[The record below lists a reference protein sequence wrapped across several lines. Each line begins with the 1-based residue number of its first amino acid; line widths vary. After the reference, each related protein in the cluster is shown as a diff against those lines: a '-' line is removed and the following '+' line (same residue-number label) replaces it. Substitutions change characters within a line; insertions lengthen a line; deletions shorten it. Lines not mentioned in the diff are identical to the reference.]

1 MLVLTSVIQK
11 FDLSLAD
18 PSYTLQISQALTIKP
33 KDLKIHAKLRT
44 DGPHISSVSAVGI
57 KRAYDGP
64 DVTPHPHITG
74 PADSKAP
81 LYVLYGSNT
90 GTSEAFAQRIASEA
104 ATYSQCQMERGIM
117 NADHFFRLRC

>member
-44 DGPHISSVSAVGI
+44 NGPHISSVSAVGI
-57 KRAYDGP
+57 KRVYDGP

-104 ATYSQCQMERGIM
+104 ATYSQCQMKRRMMIDE
-117 NADHFFRLRC
+117 C